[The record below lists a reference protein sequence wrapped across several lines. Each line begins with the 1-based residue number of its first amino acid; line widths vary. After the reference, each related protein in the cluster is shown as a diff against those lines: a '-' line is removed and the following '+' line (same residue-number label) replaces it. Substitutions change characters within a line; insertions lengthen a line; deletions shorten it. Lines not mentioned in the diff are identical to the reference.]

1 MVAQAHLG
9 HPVQVQAV
17 QVQAAHV
24 HPVHHINIDT
34 VKESII
40 TIIIMTM
47 DTIIPYPYYCYF
59 VDVTTT
65 IGEQMFV
72 YYTHIHYIHLLSNMD
87 QITWSYFAFA
97 IYLCN

>member
-1 MVAQAHLG
+1 MVAQALLG
-9 HPVQVQAV
+9 HPVPAQVLVHPALV
-17 QVQAAHV
+17 HPAHV

-65 IGEQMFV
+65 IGE
-72 YYTHIHYIHLLSNMD
+72 
-87 QITWSYFAFA
+87 
-97 IYLCN
+97 